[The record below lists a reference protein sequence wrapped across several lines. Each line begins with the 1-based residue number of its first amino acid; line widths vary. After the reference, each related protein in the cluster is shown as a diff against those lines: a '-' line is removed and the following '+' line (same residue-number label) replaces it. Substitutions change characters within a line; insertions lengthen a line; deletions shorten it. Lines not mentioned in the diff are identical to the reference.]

1 MSEGKV
7 SLAAGSACANCN
19 NPDPCTYE
27 ITLDAFDEKTHA
39 WPVEQNIHLK
49 VLDDGTGSQ
58 GTIKIEGKC
67 EKPTC
72 PQATLESG
80 NEKIALK
87 NGTPNPITLY
97 YKKPADSEQDDPP
110 VDPIWSYFNRIHLPS
125 DAIAA
130 PHRYQL
136 ITQGCTGKASYAQID
151 VYPEVELR
159 AVIGFSYELMG
170 KERTWKERR
179 DEQIAARKKMEN
191 TQPKN
196 GNKLRSGWTLQTDQ
210 FQITQEQKL
219 NIEYGLKIG
228 GTEYSAKFAEMT
240 RNKVKTI
247 KTLEQIGK
255 VERFLSNINKYLLPE
270 PDPEKKGTRE
280 YRLFDFSV
288 EPINLGVS
296 YAYQCK
302 DRVDDTTHFMGLYA
316 APFLSMSMKIDLIQL
331 LAAYCKVERIAAK
344 CREYIAKGGSSLECY
359 IQLTAELHFSVGA
372 AYKQA
377 QWTFA
382 PEDDNNKL
390 AFVLEGVVSQS
401 FETKVLFLEIA
412 LKALGVLK
420 TEAGMKLDPHDDGID
435 LVGYHDGIKA
445 EVALMADVKED
456 GSRKEKNSSNRSY
469 SYTSTTELAGP
480 LKADESA
487 MRINLFGKE
496 RVITKPEVIPAQPWA
511 MGSNPKYNKAEKTSQ
526 EPWAMGSNPKR

>member
-7 SLAAGSACANCN
+7 SLAAGNACATCN
-19 NPDPCTYE
+19 HPDPCTYE
-27 ITLDAFDEKTHA
+27 ITLDAFDEKIHV

-87 NGTPNPITLY
+87 NGAPNPITLY
-97 YKKPADSEQDDPP
+97 YKKPADSEQADLP

-159 AVIGFSYELMG
+159 AVIGFSYELRG

-179 DEQIAARKKMEN
+179 DEQAAARKKMEN

-228 GTEYSAKFAEMT
+228 GTEYSAKFAEVT
-240 RNKVKTI
+240 RNKVKTV

-255 VERFLSNINKYLLPE
+255 VERFLSNINKYLL

-302 DRVDDTTHFMGLYA
+302 DRVDDATHFMGLYA

-344 CREYIAKGGSSLECY
+344 CREYIAKGGSSFECY
-359 IQLTAELHFSVGA
+359 IKLTAELHFSVGA

-377 QWTFA
+377 QWTFT

-401 FETKVLFLEIA
+401 FETKVLFVEVA
-412 LKALGVLK
+412 LKAKGSLK
-420 TEAGMKLDPHDDGID
+420 TEAGMKLDPHKDGID

-445 EVALMADVKED
+445 EVALVGDIKVRSKRND
-456 GSRKEKNSSNRSY
+456 QSDISSEEY
-469 SYTSTTELAGP
+469 QYKSTTELAGP
-480 LKADESA
+480 LDADKSA
-487 MRINLFGKE
+487 MRVNLFGKE
-496 RVITKPEVIPAQPWA
+496 RVIIKPKVIPSQPWA
-511 MGSNPKYNKAEKTSQ
+511 MGSNPKYNTVQKPSR

>member
-1 MSEGKV
+1 MSEGKI

-27 ITLDAFDEKTHA
+27 ITLDAFDEKTHV
-39 WPVEQNIHLK
+39 WPVEKNIRLK
-49 VLDDGTGSQ
+49 VLDGGTGSQ

-87 NGTPNPITLY
+87 KGVPNPITLY
-97 YKKPADSEQDDPP
+97 YKKPADSEQADLP

-125 DAIAA
+125 DAIAT

-136 ITQGCTGKASYAQID
+136 ITQGCTGKASYAQIE

-159 AVIGFSYELMG
+159 AVIGFSYELAG
-170 KERTWKERR
+170 RERTWKERR

-191 TQPKN
+191 TLPKN
-196 GNKLRSGWTLQTDQ
+196 GNKLRSGWTLHTDQ

-219 NIEYGLKIG
+219 NVEYGLKIG
-228 GTEYSAKFAEMT
+228 GTEYSATFAELT
-240 RNKVKTI
+240 RNKVKTV

-255 VERFLSNINKYLLPE
+255 VERFLSNINQYLLPD
-270 PDPEKKGTRE
+270 PDPKKKGTRE

-302 DRVDDTTHFMGLYA
+302 DSVDDATHYMGLYA

-331 LAAYCKVERIAAK
+331 LAAYCKIDRIAAK
-344 CREYIAKGGSSLECY
+344 CREYIEKGGSSLECY
-359 IQLTAELHFSVGA
+359 IKLTAELHFSVGA

-377 QWTFA
+377 QWTFT

-390 AFVLEGVVSQS
+390 AFLLEGVISTA
-401 FETKVLFLEIA
+401 FETKVLFVEVA

-420 TEAGMKLDPHDDGID
+420 TEAGMKLDPHAEGID

-445 EVALMADVKED
+445 EVALMADFKSSPDRGVKGDTDDE
-456 GSRKEKNSSNRSY
+456 Y
-469 SYTSTTELAGP
+469 SYKSTTELAGP
-480 LKADESA
+480 LDADQSA
-487 MRINLFGKE
+487 MRVNLFGKE
-496 RVITKPEVIPAQPWA
+496 RVIEKPKVIPAEPWA
-511 MGSNPKYNKAEKTSQ
+511 MGSNPKYNAVEKPSQ